1 MKLQLLVWGV
11 VAWVLPAL
19 VAQALGWRGIWG
31 SGSALADFLM
41 PLPVAGGVLHVPSFL
56 VAGFLLALIP
66 AASPRNAT
74 RLRYLLLGMATAGL
88 LWLLRLDA
96 IWLAWQTGG
105 SWPAGLWDTN
115 PLGLFLLSDAAL
127 ALLFTLGGPWG
138 RPWPDAVSALLFVLP
153 VLAPVSMT
161 AKTAPERDAFL
172 PGLSRPGPARGDLV
186 QMVYSGRDTSA
197 PEFRT
202 AALAWVQQQRQL
214 PQYQVDVDD
223 LAVLFTPS
231 LDGARGFDPTGAT
244 LTLCLYEDDTPATWL
259 PGSQAAAC
267 FSGHVTFQERFS
279 AAYAA
284 RPAGEPPDIRHYMA
298 RREVCG
304 GVQPLPAS
312 GDTGGLELSGP
323 RLCARLEETRAE
335 LLVKHPDA
343 TAMRQ

>member
-1 MKLQLLVWGV
+1 MKLRLLVWGV

-31 SGSALADFLM
+31 SGGALADFLM

-56 VAGFLLALIP
+56 VAGLLVALIP
-66 AASPRNAT
+66 AAAPHNAT
-74 RLRYLLLGMATAGL
+74 RLRCLLLGMAAAGL

-105 SWPAGLWDTN
+105 SWPTGLWDAN

-138 RPWPDAVSALLFVLP
+138 RPLPDAVAVLLFVLP
-153 VLAPVSMT
+153 VLAPLAMT
-161 AKTAPERDAFL
+161 AQTAPERDAFL
-172 PGLSRPGPARGDLV
+172 PGIDRPGAARGDLTL
-186 QMVYSGRDTSA
+186 MVYSARDTGSPA
-197 PEFRT
+197 FR
-202 AALAWVQQQRQL
+202 AAAMAWLQQQRQL

-231 LDGARGFDPTGAT
+231 LDAARGFDPSRAT
-244 LTLCLYEDDTPATWL
+244 LTLCLYEDGTPAAWL

-284 RPAGEPPDIRHYMA
+284 RPASEPPDMRHYLA
-298 RREVCG
+298 RREVCA
-304 GVQPLPAS
+304 GVMPIPPS

-323 RLCARLEETRAE
+323 RLCSRMEQALADLRARY
-335 LLVKHPDA
+335 PDVA
-343 TAMRQ
+343 ALRP